1 MKKESTHRD
10 MPPRR
15 RKTDKFTLIELLI
28 VIAIIAI
35 LAGMLLPALNAARE
49 KAHEIACTANM
60 KQVGSGLAMYTVD
73 NNDYL
78 PNLIQGGAVSFTD
91 SIFDYGK
98 TSYAR
103 KSVSPT
109 SGTYAYISIYTP
121 ARYWYSSKSSYV
133 CPTAMSRLF
142 PEFEGTPSTRFLSNY
157 LPTMCRDNSSC
168 PAYNYAWW
176 RTAGE
181 TVEKPNGRRIGD
193 IRGRIIVGEAMFT
206 KYSAAVLAN
215 TPHDINAVHH
225 WVPQPISGDRKP
237 YISAAGNVHGGG
249 MSGNWLYKDGHVSSH
264 KFNQLPICAPGSS
277 MYFMGL

>member
-1 MKKESTHRD
+1 
-10 MPPRR
+10 
-15 RKTDKFTLIELLI
+15 
-28 VIAIIAI
+28 
-35 LAGMLLPALNAARE
+35 
-49 KAHEIACTANM
+49 
-60 KQVGSGLAMYTVD
+60 
-73 NNDYL
+73 
-78 PNLIQGGAVSFTD
+78 
-91 SIFDYGK
+91 
-98 TSYAR
+98 
-103 KSVSPT
+103 
-109 SGTYAYISIYTP
+109 
-121 ARYWYSSKSSYV
+121 
-133 CPTAMSRLF
+133 
-142 PEFEGTPSTRFLSNY
+142 
-157 LPTMCRDNSSC
+157 MCRDNSSC

-264 KFNQLPICAPGSS
+264 KFNQLPIRAPGSS